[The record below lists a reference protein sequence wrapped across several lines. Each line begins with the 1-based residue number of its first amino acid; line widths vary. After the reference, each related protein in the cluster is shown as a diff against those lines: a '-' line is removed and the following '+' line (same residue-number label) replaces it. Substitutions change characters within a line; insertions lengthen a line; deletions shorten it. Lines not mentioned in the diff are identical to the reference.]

1 MYNLFVQPFLLGL
14 STGVFCAG
22 YCLPFVASY
31 IVSEKRENKQDFQA
45 IFKILLGRLF
55 GYFCFGALFI
65 FLSEQINNQIFDLI
79 MRISLMILGLILF
92 LYALNLITKNRKF
105 CPAINLKN
113 KTPLA
118 MGFFMA
124 FRICP
129 PVLMALMQIFT
140 LHNWLNGLIYFLM
153 FFLATTIYFLPL
165 GFLGFLNE
173 KKEFQLVGR
182 ISALIIGI
190 SFFIYNVYKF
200 LKMFNAGL

>member
-1 MYNLFVQPFLLGL
+1 MELYNLIAQPFLLGL

-22 YCLPFVASY
+22 YCLPFVASFM
-31 IVSEKRENKQDFQA
+31 VLEKRKNQEDFQV
-45 IFKILLGRLF
+45 IFKILFGRLL
-55 GYFCFGALFI
+55 GYFCFGGLFI
-65 FLSEQINNQIFDLI
+65 FLSEQINNQVFDLI
-79 MRISLMILGLILF
+79 MRISLMILGLILA
-92 LYALNLITKNRKF
+92 LYSLNLITKNRKI
-105 CPAINLKN
+105 CPAIGLKN

-129 PVLMALMQIFT
+129 PVLMALMQVFT
-140 LHNWLNGLIYFLM
+140 LHNWLNGLIYFLV
-153 FFLATTIYFLPL
+153 FFLATSIYFLPL

-190 SFFIYNVYKF
+190 LFFAYNF
-200 LKMFNAGL
+200 LKLFYG